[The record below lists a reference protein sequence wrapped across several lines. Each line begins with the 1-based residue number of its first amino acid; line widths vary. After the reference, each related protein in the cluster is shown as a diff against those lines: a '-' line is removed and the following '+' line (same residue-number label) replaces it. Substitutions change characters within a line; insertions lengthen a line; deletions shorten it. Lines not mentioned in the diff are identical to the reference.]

1 MNNTANYISLKGSNY
16 EIGRMMGEFYKNN
29 VSALDALMIQEPYI
43 TKEDECQMYT
53 LFDEF
58 CPGINDEIKGF
69 AEVLNVPPVQILY
82 YAETYL
88 CPGCSQIVLL
98 PSVSANGHT
107 LLARNYDFK
116 DGIEEMS
123 IIKTKVNGRR
133 AHVASSAWIFGRGD
147 GINDKG
153 LAVSQSGVG
162 IPVTRNMPNTPRAAI
177 KGLQFWAVV
186 RSVLENCSS
195 VDEAIKWTKNMPI
208 AFNLNMMVA
217 DKNGNAA
224 LIETFDG
231 RKAVKKIDVNSSEQ
245 YLSATNHAHLPEL
258 LQYTPMVLK
267 NSVNRQSIIE
277 NFVSGKSSITTEHL
291 DQILSEQ
298 YPAGL
303 NCRYYD
309 YFFGTL
315 RSQII
320 DITEE
325 TMSVRWGTPGMNEWS
340 TYRIDDEEYYTTI
353 PVKFIKEAAPNDFY
367 EMISIF

>member
-1 MNNTANYISLKGSNY
+1 MQATASHYSLKGNSY
-16 EIGRMMGEFYKNN
+16 EIGRTLGRLCKSYISSHDSILIK
-29 VSALDALMIQEPYI
+29 EPYL
-43 TKEDECQMYT
+43 TKEDELQMCK

-69 AEVLNVPPVQILY
+69 AEVLNVPPVQVLY

-98 PSVSANGHT
+98 PSVSANGHM

-123 IIKTKVNGRR
+123 IITTKVDGKN

-162 IPVTRNMPNTPRAAI
+162 IPVTRNMANTSRAAI
-177 KGLQFWAVV
+177 KGLQFWAVI
-186 RSVLENCSS
+186 RTVLENCSS
-195 VDEAIKWTKNMPI
+195 VDEAIKWTKDMPI
-208 AFNLNMMVA
+208 AFNINMIVA

-231 RKAVKKIDVNSSEQ
+231 RKAVKKIGIESSEQ
-245 YLSATNHAHLPEL
+245 YLCATNHAHLPEL
-258 LQYTPMVLK
+258 KQYTPMVLR
-267 NSVNRQSIIE
+267 NSVSRQSIID
-277 NFVSGKSSITTEHL
+277 NFVSGKSSITTEDL
-291 DQILSEQ
+291 EWILSEQ
-298 YPAGL
+298 YPVGL

-320 DITEE
+320 DINEG

-340 TYRIDDEEYYTTI
+340 TYRIDDEECFTTI
-353 PVKFIKEAAPNDFY
+353 PVKLIKEAAPDDFY
-367 EMISIF
+367 KMISL

>member
-1 MNNTANYISLKGSNY
+1 MKTTASHFFLKGSNY
-16 EIGRMMGEFYKNN
+16 EIGRRLGSFYKDNLM
-29 VSALDALMIQEPYI
+29 SLDSFTIKEPYL
-43 TKEDECQMYT
+43 TKEDEHQMYK

-58 CPGINDEIKGF
+58 CPGINDEIEGF
-69 AEVLNVPPVQILY
+69 AEVLNVLPVQILY

-98 PSVSANGHT
+98 PSVSANGHM

-123 IIKTKVNGRR
+123 VITTKANGKN

-147 GINDKG
+147 GLNDKG

-162 IPVTRNMPNTPRAAI
+162 IPVTRNMPNTSRAAI
-177 KGLQFWAVV
+177 KGLQFWAVI

-195 VDEAIKWTKNMPI
+195 VDEAVKWTKDMPI
-208 AFNLNMMVA
+208 AFNINMMVA

-231 RKAVKKIDVNSSEQ
+231 RKAVKKIDADSSEQ

-258 LQYTPMVLK
+258 LQYTPVALK
-267 NSVNRQSIIE
+267 NSVNRQGIIE
-277 NFVSGKSSITTEHL
+277 NYISGKSSITTEDL
-291 DQILSEQ
+291 ERILSEQ

-320 DITEE
+320 DVNEG

-340 TYRIDDEEYYTTI
+340 TYRIDDEERFAAI
-353 PVKFIKEAAPNDFY
+353 PVELIKEAAPDDFY
-367 EMISIF
+367 EMISLL